1 MTRAQRGNRRS
12 RLRDPPTP
20 QFGPQ
25 RHGRLVG
32 LGALGVEPGAT
43 LVPARLAT
51 ALCLHD
57 RRRHV
62 GLSASSTPHRARFGK
77 FSHSRLH
84 EAASA
89 WAETPQCW
97 VVHQALQVIG
107 PACSIGPEPTR
118 LHCAHFSTG
127 NRESGTTGF
136 ETLRPL
142 DRRTTAVQ
150 VRRCRSV
157 VPKWCQ
163 APRRAT
169 CQRTDYCYRR
179 QVKTDP
185 HPRTHVPPRG
195 QNSDAVDTQRR
206 RARTRCTTP
215 KAS

>member
-89 WAETPQCW
+89 WAETPQCS

-118 LHCAHFSTG
+118 LTVLTFRPETESRAPQDLKPCDPLTGGQLLSKYVDAAAWSQNGASSTPCDLST
-127 NRESGTTGF
+127 N
-136 ETLRPL
+136 
-142 DRRTTAVQ
+142 
-150 VRRCRSV
+150 
-157 VPKWCQ
+157 
-163 APRRAT
+163 
-169 CQRTDYCYRR
+169 
-179 QVKTDP
+179 
-185 HPRTHVPPRG
+185 
-195 QNSDAVDTQRR
+195 
-206 RARTRCTTP
+206 
-215 KAS
+215 